1 VRLGLSALACEDS
14 RLPVIRD
21 RGVLQRRH
29 RVRSESGTRP
39 SLVTVIADAPLQ
51 ASAART
57 SELSGRLF
65 RRKRRHWEEPTMWSN
80 LARAEWE
87 MHVRVKRARADAE
100 QARLAREILGPKEV
114 HLWRRTAQMSI
125 GWLRRFAAAG
135 PAWSDDHAAAS

>member
-1 VRLGLSALACEDS
+1 
-14 RLPVIRD
+14 
-21 RGVLQRRH
+21 
-29 RVRSESGTRP
+29 
-39 SLVTVIADAPLQ
+39 
-51 ASAART
+51 
-57 SELSGRLF
+57 
-65 RRKRRHWEEPTMWSN
+65 MWSN